1 MVDVAI
7 TRIGQLWIEYLVGGL
22 IDDVRELPCRP
33 FERQGC
39 SLVRDVSRRRNGFS
53 RRSSTALDLDA
64 FYLCLRLGCLGQL
77 YCQDAVLK
85 RGLGLRAFYS
95 RR

>member
-1 MVDVAI
+1 MKVLLRPASALGHVRSSRFFMLNVAI

-39 SLVRDVSRRRNGFS
+39 SLVRRQPSTQRLLTPFVN
-53 RRSSTALDLDA
+53 RS
-64 FYLCLRLGCLGQL
+64 
-77 YCQDAVLK
+77 
-85 RGLGLRAFYS
+85 
-95 RR
+95 